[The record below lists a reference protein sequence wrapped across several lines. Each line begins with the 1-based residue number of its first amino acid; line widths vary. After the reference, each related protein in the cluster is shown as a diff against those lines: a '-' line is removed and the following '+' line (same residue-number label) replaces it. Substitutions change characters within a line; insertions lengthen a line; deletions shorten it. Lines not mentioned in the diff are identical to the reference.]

1 MAVNFTLSW
10 DTMSDMGW
18 CCNAMSLYLYSYR
31 CTIEAPAW
39 SQVSKRIRYC
49 YCTLCKVVSGAPWVY
64 GCNIMHTRYNHN
76 NASGAAAGPQGH
88 SDASP
93 CRLRYPVS

>member
-39 SQVSKRIRYC
+39 SQVNKRIRYC
-49 YCTLCKVVSGAPWVY
+49 TLCNVVSGAPWVY

-88 SDASP
+88 NDASP
-93 CRLRYPVS
+93 CRPRYPVS